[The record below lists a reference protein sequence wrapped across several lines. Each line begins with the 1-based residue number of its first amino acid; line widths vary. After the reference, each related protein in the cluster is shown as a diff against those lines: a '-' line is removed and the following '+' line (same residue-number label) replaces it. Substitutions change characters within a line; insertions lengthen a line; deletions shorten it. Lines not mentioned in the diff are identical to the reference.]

1 MRSPDHPRLSL
12 LKESLIYGKWVGDF
26 FREQF
31 ELQAIV
37 LSQAT
42 IFDRIQGNVGN
53 FKLVPI
59 LFFTHFHFDGM
70 LKF

>member
-1 MRSPDHPRLSL
+1 
-12 LKESLIYGKWVGDF
+12 
-26 FREQF
+26 
-31 ELQAIV
+31 LQAIV

-59 LFFTHFHFDGM
+59 LFFTLFHFDGM